1 MNNASIKSAASKAMV
16 LGAAVVAL
24 VGFAAVTQRAEQSAV
39 RALDSAVAAPG
50 KLYLQPAPA
59 TAQLATVVITTKRPS

>member
-1 MNNASIKSAASKAMV
+1 MNNVSIKSAASKAMI

-24 VGFAAVTQRAEQSAV
+24 VGFSAVTQRAEHSAV
-39 RALDSAVAAPG
+39 HALDAAVAAPG
-50 KLYLQPAPA
+50 KLYLQQAPA